1 MDIQEKIQDHL
12 KAELGGAYKEL
23 AAAEERD
30 SAAQTSDFVLFLIL
44 LFSTTF
50 AGLLIFTRL
59 LLNAKSKKELSVTP
73 TAITAATSS
82 KDGSGFRKRRRLR

>member
-1 MDIQEKIQDHL
+1 MDIQEKIQNHL

-23 AAAEERD
+23 AAAQERD

-50 AGLLIFTRL
+50 AGLLIFTGL
-59 LLNAKSKKELSVTP
+59 LLNAKSSKTKNTP
-73 TAITAATSS
+73 ATTAL
-82 KDGSGFRKRRRLR
+82 DNGYRRRLR